1 MEIISYIKPSLGMDL
16 KGYLN
21 DEMYD
26 IYGGGNITYIEDSP
40 PHINHGSMQINGNV
54 ILFNHIGR
62 DVKERGYPQRWRRN
76 SDDKLFLVNTDGTL
90 EEINEN
96 EQP

>member
-62 DVKERGYPQRWRRN
+62 TWPWDYIGFTIDMWVKAVRTEGARVIILT
-76 SDDKLFLVNTDGTL
+76 ST
-90 EEINEN
+90 I
-96 EQP
+96 